1 MVYRMKFGL
10 GVALGAALTI
20 VSLSG
25 ASAQQRETPAAREQI
40 VLSFAPLVR
49 EAAPAV
55 VNIFTHKS
63 VEQPNRP
70 SPLFNDPFFRRFFGD
85 AFDNRLPRQRQENSL
100 GSGVIVRP
108 DGLIVTNN
116 HVINE
121 ADSIRVVLSDRREF
135 DADILLADERTD
147 LINPCLSVELEPGS
161 PQRLRCIG
169 LIHVVNWR
177 DYIDLQ
183 ESLTLAFNQLIYRVD
198 LSHFVLS
205 VSYDTTD
212 QQLAAI
218 PALVQGIIDRTPGF
232 ELKACRLLV
241 IGEFSYDFKCHLF
254 SEGLS
259 FTEFKDSIDWIN
271 RELLREL
278 AEAEIVIPFPTA
290 IEIKG

>member
-1 MVYRMKFGL
+1 MASSDLQQALDLMTGRWRSQILHAGVKL
-10 GVALGAALTI
+10 GV
-20 VSLSG
+20 
-25 ASAQQRETPAAREQI
+25 
-40 VLSFAPLVR
+40 
-49 EAAPAV
+49 
-55 VNIFTHKS
+55 
-63 VEQPNRP
+63 
-70 SPLFNDPFFRRFFGD
+70 
-85 AFDNRLPRQRQENSL
+85 
-100 GSGVIVRP
+100 
-108 DGLIVTNN
+108 
-116 HVINE
+116 
-121 ADSIRVVLSDRREF
+121 F
-135 DADILLADERTD
+135 DAIGSSTHGADQLAERLALDPINTYRLLRA
-147 LINPCLSVELEPGS
+147 LAS
-161 PQRLRCIG
+161 IG

-232 ELKACRLLV
+232 QLKACRLLV

-259 FTEFKDSIDWIN
+259 FIQFKDSIDWIN

-278 AEAEIVIPFPTA
+278 AVAEIVIPFPTA

>member
-1 MVYRMKFGL
+1 M
-10 GVALGAALTI
+10 
-20 VSLSG
+20 
-25 ASAQQRETPAAREQI
+25 
-40 VLSFAPLVR
+40 
-49 EAAPAV
+49 
-55 VNIFTHKS
+55 
-63 VEQPNRP
+63 
-70 SPLFNDPFFRRFFGD
+70 
-85 AFDNRLPRQRQENSL
+85 
-100 GSGVIVRP
+100 
-108 DGLIVTNN
+108 
-116 HVINE
+116 
-121 ADSIRVVLSDRREF
+121 
-135 DADILLADERTD
+135 
-147 LINPCLSVELEPGS
+147 ELEPGS

-259 FTEFKDSIDWIN
+259 FIQFKDSIDWIN

-278 AEAEIVIPFPTA
+278 AAAEIVIPFPTA